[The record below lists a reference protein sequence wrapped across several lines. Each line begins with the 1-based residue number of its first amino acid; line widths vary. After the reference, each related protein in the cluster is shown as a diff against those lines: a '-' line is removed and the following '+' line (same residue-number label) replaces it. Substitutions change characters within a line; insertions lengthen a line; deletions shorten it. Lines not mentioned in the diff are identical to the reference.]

1 MKKQVMSFIL
11 GTAIVIASVMN
22 VSALET
28 NAEMESLQETAEIT
42 ESETKLSAAET
53 IIETKPESE
62 FGTESDSE
70 EETASETEI
79 EPETEQ
85 RTEDW
90 LRENYSTE
98 GGVLGEDVSLSVA
111 SNGVSGDVLDPDSY
125 LVPLVFPVNYQ
136 YAEARRVLT
145 LVNQI
150 RAEYGLQALTWDS
163 DMEDTS
169 CLRAAEIAVYFEHE
183 RPNGQPCFSAIQ
195 RWTVKILRQG
205 SGQRSKS

>member
-11 GTAIVIASVMN
+11 GTSIVIASVMN
-22 VSALET
+22 VSAQET
-28 NAEMESLQETAEIT
+28 NIEMESLQETAEIT
-42 ESETKLSAAET
+42 ESETKLSETET
-53 IIETKPESE
+53 ILETESE
-62 FGTESDSE
+62 LESGVESDSE
-70 EETASETEI
+70 EETTSETEI

-98 GGVLGEDVSLSVA
+98 GGVLGGDVSLSVA

-150 RAEYGLQALTWDS
+150 LSL
-163 DMEDTS
+163 
-169 CLRAAEIAVYFEHE
+169 IH
-183 RPNGQPCFSAIQ
+183 I
-195 RWTVKILRQG
+195 
-205 SGQRSKS
+205 